1 MEKIVYFDYCAL
13 IMFGIVLVST
23 VVRKMT
29 RGRLNRFFLCMV
41 FLCIFTTIADI
52 CAVCLNNQGSG
63 YVVGKH
69 IAHTLYLFLHSLIT
83 PVYII
88 YLAIQTDTV
97 HKLRKSKLQQFIIAA
112 PMFIVTVLLMINCFS
127 PIVYYLNEQD
137 EYTRGNLFWML
148 YVVAVI
154 YIIFGIY
161 YVYQYRK
168 VFNVGRFAA
177 LLSLFPLMMIA
188 AVIQMLCKNLLVE
201 MFANACGVL
210 FITMMI
216 QRAEERIDSEI
227 GLQKLSAYMSDLK
240 LAFTNEKEFRII
252 MINVVNYKS
261 LEEMLGYDT
270 IIDVKKI
277 IANKMIALNK
287 KYKMNA
293 EIYYIS
299 NGKFRFVVDE
309 RHFGAVEEVAQ
320 RMNSF
325 LKEEL
330 HLSQMD
336 LNLLSCVCITRCP
349 EDITD
354 VDSLNAFG
362 SDLGVNHYNGDVL
375 YASEYY
381 KKEYYDIRKDIDRI
395 IESALANH
403 KFMVYYQPIYSVQ
416 EKRFRSAEALLRL
429 KDEKYGFIPP
439 DIFITAAERSG
450 AINKIGDFVLEE
462 VCKFISSDQFEKL
475 GLDYIEINLSV
486 VQCMQNNLAQQIL
499 EMLRKYNV
507 RPDQVNLEITETA
520 ASYSQKTMLDNL
532 SLLSKSG
539 VHFSLDDFGTGYSNM
554 KRIATLPLYLV
565 KLDKSFTDV
574 EENPRLMIVLENTIQ
589 MIKAMNLQIVVE
601 GVETEN
607 LAKQFSDLQCEYIQ
621 GYYYSRPIPQDEFV
635 KFMKENIR

>member
-330 HLSQMD
+330 HISQMD